1 MPQATRPEAAHA
13 PPRPLGAFDD
23 QEPPDWEGILDC
35 VHCGICLPQCPTYR
49 VLGQEMDSPRG
60 RVYLM
65 RAATE
70 GRIGLTDNF
79 LLHMDRCLGC
89 RACET
94 ACPAGV
100 PFGRLIEETRGQIE
114 RNAPRRLGRRILGR
128 LLLGV
133 LPEPRRLAFLLAL
146 ARLYQRLGLQ
156 RLVRG
161 SGLLGRFPRLSAM
174 ERLLPRLP
182 DRLAIG
188 LPAETMPAGSP
199 RGTVAVLEGCVQ
211 AVLFPHVNRATVSL
225 LARAGY
231 RVVVPEKQGCCGALH
246 LHWGDRAGGRALARR
261 NVAAFKDV
269 DWIVTNAAGCGA
281 TLRDYGRLLV
291 DDPEALALAGRARDA
306 SELLAEHMPGPRQAL
321 DLSVTYHE
329 PCHLAHGQRVR
340 EAPRALLR
348 AIPGLRLVE
357 LAESDLCCGS
367 AGMYNLMEPEIAGQ
381 LLVRK
386 LDRIAATGAEVV
398 VTGNPGCLLQLR
410 RGLADR
416 GSSVRAH
423 HPVELLAWSVEGPGQ
438 AHAVP

>member
-1 MPQATRPEAAHA
+1 MAMSQATRPEAAHA

-146 ARLYQRLGLQ
+146 TRLYQRLGLQ

-188 LPAETMPAGSP
+188 LPAETLPAGAS

-231 RVVVPEKQGCCGALH
+231 RVVVPEKQGLLRSTAPSLGRP
-246 LHWGDRAGGRALARR
+246 GRRPRAGSAQRGGLQGRRLDRHECRRLRRDATRLRTTPRRRPGGSGPGRAG
-261 NVAAFKDV
+261 
-269 DWIVTNAAGCGA
+269 T
-281 TLRDYGRLLV
+281 GRLGA
-291 DDPEALALAGRARDA
+291 PGRAHARPPAAARSQRD
-306 SELLAEHMPGPRQAL
+306 
-321 DLSVTYHE
+321 
-329 PCHLAHGQRVR
+329 
-340 EAPRALLR
+340 
-348 AIPGLRLVE
+348 
-357 LAESDLCCGS
+357 
-367 AGMYNLMEPEIAGQ
+367 
-381 LLVRK
+381 
-386 LDRIAATGAEVV
+386 
-398 VTGNPGCLLQLR
+398 
-410 RGLADR
+410 
-416 GSSVRAH
+416 
-423 HPVELLAWSVEGPGQ
+423 
-438 AHAVP
+438 VP

>member
-1 MPQATRPEAAHA
+1 VAMSRAARPASALVS
-13 PPRPLGAFDD
+13 PRPLGAFDS

-65 RAATE
+65 RAAAE

-128 LLLGV
+128 FVLGV
-133 LPEPRRLAFLLAL
+133 LPERRRLALLL
-146 ARLYQRLGLQ
+146 TLTRHYQRLGLQ
-156 RLVRG
+156 RLARA

-174 ERLLPRLP
+174 DRLLPTLP
-182 DRLAIG
+182 DPLDVG
-188 LPAETMPAGSP
+188 LPAETLPAGAA

-211 AVLFPHVNRATVSL
+211 AVLFPQVNRATVSL

-231 RVVVPEKQGCCGALH
+231 RVVVPEEQGCCGALH
-246 LHWGDRAGGRALARR
+246 FHWGDRAGGRVLARR

-281 TLRDYGRLLV
+281 TLRDYGQLLG
-291 DDPEALALAGRARDA
+291 DDPEALALAGRVRDVT
-306 SELLAEHMPGPRQAL
+306 ELLTERMPGPRQPL
-321 DLSVTYHE
+321 DLTVTYHE

-357 LAESDLCCGS
+357 LPESDLCCGS
-367 AGMYNLMEPEIAGQ
+367 AGVYNLMEPEIAGQ

-398 VTGNPGCLLQLR
+398 ATGNPGCVLQLR

-416 GSSVRAH
+416 GSTVRAH
-423 HPVELLAWSVEGPGQ
+423 HPVELLAWSVERRS
-438 AHAVP
+438 